1 LRSARAV
8 SLGALF
14 LGERHA
20 PAALL
25 GGVVV
30 VLIDRRPGTS
40 VRSDLDR

>member
-1 LRSARAV
+1 MLAV

-20 PAALL
+20 PATLL

-30 VLIDRRPGTS
+30 VLSLAFLIDRRPGTS
-40 VRSDLDR
+40 VRSDP